1 MTPSQAFRAYLQAV
15 RSSLDLGNATEHTH
29 RPALKALLETLDI
42 TIDAVNEPRRIECGA
57 PDFVVSKRG
66 ADHPTIGYI
75 EAKDIGTDLVVVER
89 DSNRR
94 NPMSASGRQ
103 LRRYRQSLPNLILTN
118 YIEFRRY
125 VDGDAVEGAQV
136 AVETLK
142 GLTIDSAGAR
152 AALDLLTAFFQQP
165 IEPVASAEELALRL
179 ARITHMIRDIVARG
193 FEQNHISQ
201 NLRDL
206 YNQSKKTLVPDLD
219 NDAFADLFAQTLAYG
234 LFAARVNYQGPGA
247 FRWQSAAYHIPTTN
261 PFIQQVFELVAGPA
275 LTHEPFVSFVDDLS
289 QLLGTAE
296 MDAVL
301 ADFGKHGVDE
311 DPILHF
317 YETFLAA
324 YDPTERER
332 RGVYYT
338 PEPVI
343 SYIVRSVDYLL
354 RERFQCSEG
363 LADFSKAQYVDSH
376 DKEQEAHRVLV
387 LDPACGTG
395 SFLYAVVKYIREYFR
410 TSGQAGLWRSYV
422 KNDLLPRLF
431 GFELLMAAYAMAHL
445 KLGMQFAA
453 LDLPESSRADWA
465 CGFEAHERLRVY
477 LTNTLEQSES
487 EPEPHQL
494 GLWRAFEDEASA
506 ASGIKRELP
515 IMVVLGNPPYSGH
528 SANESRKNGELTWIG
543 QRIEDY
549 KRVDGEPLGERNPK
563 WLQDDYVKFIRF
575 GQWRIQQSGSGILA
589 FITNHAYLTN
599 PTFRGM
605 RQQLLNTFSDIYLLD
620 LHGNANRRERAPDGG
635 VDDNVFDI
643 RQGVAIAL
651 FVKDPASTGP
661 SRVYHADLW
670 GTRKSKYERL
680 AATDLASTEWNRIEP
695 SSPSYLFEPWDASL
709 EDEYRRWPSITDV
722 LPVNSVG
729 IVTARDKLAI
739 HWSCDE
745 ALSIVRDF
753 ATLPTEE
760 ARIKYSLGRDS
771 NDWKVEWAQ
780 NDVKNTGIDP
790 SLIKPILYR
799 PFDTRFT
806 YYTGTSRGFLC
817 RPRQKVIQNMLMGH
831 NLGIIVCRQQS
842 ERGQPWAHVGVTES
856 AIESCS
862 ISNKTREINY
872 ILPLY
877 VYTSSSVDTDDGE
890 RGIQRRP
897 NFDSRF
903 TAELEQRLGIP
914 FDSKDCGALE
924 STFVPDDVFHYIYAT
939 LHSPTYRR
947 RYEQFLRADFPRV
960 PLPDDLNQFRALAEL
975 GRRLSAIHLLDTGA
989 LGTVDLRF
997 PVPGDN
1003 VVEPGHPKYFAPGET
1018 PMDEHQS
1025 VTAGR
1030 VYLSRS
1036 ARSRGAQ
1043 PPRLG
1048 QYFEGIEPDVW
1059 AFRTGGYQPM
1069 EKWLKDRKGRTLDF
1083 SDLTHYRRMAAA
1095 IRETIRLMTEIDRVG
1110 LPLV

>member
-1 MTPSQAFRAYLQAV
+1 M
-15 RSSLDLGNATEHTH
+15 GNATEHTH
-29 RPALKALLETLDI
+29 RPALKALLEALDKN
-42 TIDAVNEPRRIECGA
+42 IDAVNEPQRIECGA
-57 PDFVVSKRG
+57 PDFVVTKS
-66 ADHPTIGYI
+66 ASDHPTIGYL
-75 EAKDIGTDLVVVER
+75 EAKDISENLSEMER

-94 NPMSASGRQ
+94 NPASPGGRQ

-125 VDGDAVEGAQV
+125 VDGDAVEGARL
-136 AVETLK
+136 ATETVD
-142 GLTIDSAGAR
+142 GLAFDSDGAR
-152 AALDLLTAFFQQP
+152 AVRELLSAFFQHP
-165 IEPVASAEELALRL
+165 IEPVASAEELAVRL
-179 ARITHMIRDIVARG
+179 ARISHMIREVVARG
-193 FEQNHISQ
+193 FEQDHVSQ

-206 YNQSKKTLVPDLD
+206 FDQSKKTLVPDLD
-219 NDAFADLFAQTLAYG
+219 FESFADMFAQTLAYG
-234 LFAARVNYQGPGA
+234 LFAARVNFRGPGP
-247 FRWQSAAYHIPTTN
+247 FRWQGASYHIPPTN
-261 PFIQQVFELVAGPA
+261 PFIQQVFDLVTGPS
-275 LTHEPFVSFVDDLS
+275 LNQEPFVSFVDDLS

-317 YETFLAA
+317 YETFLSA

-343 SYIVRSVDYLL
+343 SYIVRSVDYVL
-354 RERFQCSEG
+354 RECFGCPEG
-363 LADFSKAQYVDSH
+363 LADFGKTRYVDSQ
-376 DKEQEAHRVLV
+376 DILQEAHRVLV

-395 SFLYAVVKYIREYFR
+395 SFLYAVVKHVRRHYRS
-410 TSGQAGLWRSYV
+410 TGQAGLWRSYV

-465 CGFEAHERLRVY
+465 YSFDDHERLRVY

-487 EPEPHQL
+487 EPGPHQL

-506 ASGIKRELP
+506 ANGIKRELP

-549 KRVDGEPLGERNPK
+549 KRVDGEPLRERNPK

-605 RQQLLNTFSDIYLLD
+605 RQQLMNTFSDIYLLD
-620 LHGNANRRERAPDGG
+620 LHGNANRSERAPDGG
-635 VDDNVFDI
+635 TDDNVFDI

-651 FVKDPASTGP
+651 FVKNPASTGP
-661 SRVYHADLW
+661 SRVRHADLW

-680 AATDLASTEWNRIEP
+680 STTDLASTEWHRIEP
-695 SSPSYLFEPWDASL
+695 TSPTYLFEPWDASL
-709 EDEYRRWPSITDV
+709 EDEYRRWPAITDV
-722 LPVNSVG
+722 CPVNSVG
-729 IVTARDKLAI
+729 IVTARDRLTI
-739 HWSCDE
+739 HWSSNE
-745 ALSIVRDF
+745 ALGIVRDF
-753 ATLPTEE
+753 ATLSTEE
-760 ARIKYSLGRDS
+760 ARRKYSLGRDS

-780 NDVKNTGIDP
+780 SDVNEAGIHP
-790 SLIKPILYR
+790 NLVKPILYR

-817 RPRQKVIQNMLMGH
+817 RPRQDVMRHMVEGN
-831 NLGIIVCRQQS
+831 NLGLIVCRQQS
-842 ERGQPWAHVGVTES
+842 ERGQPWAHVGVTKS

-877 VYTSSSVDTDDGE
+877 VYTPSLVDTDCDDG
-890 RGIQRRP
+890 GTQRQP

-903 TAELEQRLGIP
+903 TDELEQRLGIP
-914 FDSKDCGALE
+914 FDSQGRGELE
-924 STFVPDDVFHYIYAT
+924 STFVPEDVFHYIYAT
-939 LHSPTYRR
+939 LHSPMYRH
-947 RYEQFLRADFPRV
+947 RYEQFLRTDFPRV
-960 PLPDDLNQFRALAEL
+960 PLPNDLRRFRLLAEL
-975 GRRLSAIHLLDTGA
+975 GRRLTAAHLLDTSA
-989 LGTVDLRF
+989 LRAVDLRF
-997 PVPGDN
+997 PIPGEN
-1003 VVEPGHPKYFAPGET
+1003 VVEKGHPKYFAPGET
-1018 PMDEHQS
+1018 PIGEQRP
-1025 VTAGR
+1025 VTVGR

-1036 ARSRGAQ
+1036 VRPRSAEVGHQ
-1043 PPRLG
+1043 G
-1048 QYFEGIEPDVW
+1048 QYFEGVEPDVW
-1059 AFRTGGYQPM
+1059 AFRIGGYQPM
-1069 EKWLKDRKGRTLDF
+1069 EKWLKDRKGEILDF
-1083 SDLTHYRRMAAA
+1083 NDLTHYRRMAAA
-1095 IRETIRLMTEIDRVG
+1095 IRETIRSMKEIDRVG
-1110 LPLV
+1110 VPLS